1 MNIGRKTHIK
11 AVGYFDRC
19 TDGNVQ
25 LHKRMYR
32 IQCHENGL
40 SVNGY
45 FSQPFT
51 LPYHNIVSIDHL
63 TRNEVGAWQQWER
76 QYYLRITY
84 LKQSTGRHETLV
96 FKCTRPFQAIYD
108 YWVRSVVPWKQ

>member
-1 MNIGRKTHIK
+1 MNIGRKTPIK

-45 FSQPFT
+45 FVQVFT
-51 LPYHNIVSIDHL
+51 LPYTLIKSIDHL
-63 TRNEVGAWQQWER
+63 TRNEVGGMAAMGTPVLSANHLFKAIDWQ
-76 QYYLRITY
+76 
-84 LKQSTGRHETLV
+84 
-96 FKCTRPFQAIYD
+96 A
-108 YWVRSVVPWKQ
+108 

>member
-1 MNIGRKTHIK
+1 MDIGRKTPIK

-25 LHKRMYR
+25 LHKRLYR

-45 FSQPFT
+45 FVQVFT
-51 LPYHNIVSIDHL
+51 LPYTLIKSIDHL

-84 LKQSTGRHETLV
+84 LKQSTGRHEVLV

-108 YWVRSVVPWKQ
+108 YWVRAVVPWKQ